1 MDSLSPSAR
10 EVTKGRG
17 RVKIVCIGGGP
28 AGLYFSLLLKKANP
42 AHDITV
48 VERNAEGS
56 TFGWGVVFSAQT
68 LSEFT
73 KADPETA
80 AEINAGLA
88 HWDDIEVYFKGEVVR
103 SSGHGF
109 CGIARKQLL
118 KILADRARS
127 LGVKIEFNSDVEDE
141 SRFKDA
147 DVIVAC
153 DGVFSRIRE
162 RRATVFKPDLQKRI
176 CRYTWLGTKRLFDA
190 FTFLFEE
197 TEHGWFQA
205 HCYRFDTE
213 TSTFI
218 VEAPE
223 EVWRSAGIDTM
234 SKDESIAFCEKL
246 FARYLNGEKLISNS
260 AHLIGSAS
268 WINFVRVTN
277 ERWYDGNVVL
287 LGDAAATAHFS
298 IGSGTKLAME
308 SAISLAQW
316 LEKERD
322 LEKALAAYEAER
334 RVEVLKLQSAA
345 RNSTDWFE
353 NVALKATLEPKQFA
367 YSLLTRSQRVSHEN
381 LRVRDKSYLEEYERW
396 FAERATGK
404 KYAERIPSMFVP
416 FKLRGVEL
424 SNRVAVS
431 PMSMYS
437 ASEGMPND
445 FHLVHYGGL
454 ALGGAGLIF
463 TEMTDISADG
473 RITPGCAGIYTDEQ
487 AAAWKRIVE
496 FIHERSSA
504 KVALQLGHAGPKG
517 STKVAWEGMDRP
529 LDGGNWPLL
538 APSAIPYTPQS
549 QVPREMTKA
558 DMARVLGEYVAATK
572 RAIGCGFDLVELH
585 CAHGYLLSSFLSP
598 LTNKRTDE
606 YGGSVANRARFPLE
620 VFRAI
625 RAVWPAEKPM
635 SVRISA
641 TDWVPGGNDVE
652 EAVEIAR
659 MFKECGADIID
670 VSTGEVSK
678 AQKPVYGRM
687 FQTPY
692 ADRIRSEVGIATM
705 AVGNIFE
712 PDHVNSIIASGRA
725 DICLLARPHLADPH
739 WTLRAAAE
747 LGYAAQP
754 WPNQYLSAK
763 RQMEVTIKRA
773 QEGAL

>member
-1 MDSLSPSAR
+1 M
-10 EVTKGRG
+10 
-17 RVKIVCIGGGP
+17 KIVCIGGGP

-42 AHDITV
+42 THDITV

-68 LSEFT
+68 LGEFT

-80 AEINAGLA
+80 SQINAGLA
-88 HWDDIEVYFKGEVVR
+88 HWDDIEVYMRGEVVR

-109 CGIARKQLL
+109 CGIARIKLL
-118 KILADRARS
+118 QILADRARS

-141 SRFKDA
+141 TRYKDA

-153 DGVFSRIRE
+153 DGVFSRVRE
-162 RRATVFKPDLQKRI
+162 RRAGVFKPDLQKRL
-176 CRYTWLGTKRLFDA
+176 CRYTWLGTRRLFDA

-205 HCYRFDTE
+205 HCYRFDKE

-223 EVWRSAGIDTM
+223 EVWRKAGIDKM
-234 SKDESIAFCEKL
+234 SKDESVAFCEKL
-246 FARYLNGEKLISNS
+246 FAKYLNGEKLISNS
-260 AHLIGSAS
+260 NHLIGSAA
-268 WINFVRVTN
+268 WINFVRVTC
-277 ERWYDGNVVL
+277 ERWYDGKVVL

-308 SAISLAQW
+308 SAISLARW
-316 LEKERD
+316 LEKEPN
-322 LEKALAAYEAER
+322 LERAFAGYEEER

-353 NVALKATLEPKQFA
+353 NVALKAKLEPQQFA

-381 LRVRDKSYLEEYERW
+381 LRVRDKRYLEDFERW

-404 KYAERIPSMFVP
+404 RYAERIPSMFVP
-416 FKLRGVEL
+416 IKLREMEL
-424 SNRVAVS
+424 VNRIAVS

-437 ASEGMPND
+437 AVEGVPND

-487 AAAWKRIVE
+487 AAAWERIVR
-496 FIHERSSA
+496 FIHEHSA
-504 KVALQLGHAGPKG
+504 AKAALQLGHAGPKG
-517 STKVAWEGMDRP
+517 STKTAWEGMDQP
-529 LDGGNWPLL
+529 LPSGNWPLL
-538 APSAIPYTPQS
+538 APSPIPYTRES
-549 QVPREMTKA
+549 QIPREMTKG
-558 DMARVLGEYVAATK
+558 DMARVVSDYVAAAK
-572 RAIGCGFDLVELH
+572 RAVRCGFDLLELH

-606 YGGSVANRARFPLE
+606 YGGSLRNRVRFPAEIFKAL
-620 VFRAI
+620 
-625 RAVWPAEKPM
+625 RAVWPADRPM

-641 TDWVPGGNDVE
+641 VDWVPGGNEVDD
-652 EAVEIAR
+652 AVAIAQI
-659 MFKECGADIID
+659 FKECGADIID

-712 PDHVNSIIASGRA
+712 PDHVNSIVAAGRA

-739 WTLRAAAE
+739 WTLRAGAE
-747 LGYAAQP
+747 LGFSAQP
-754 WPNQYLSAK
+754 WPKQYLSAK
-763 RQMEVTIKRA
+763 RQMEVNIKRA
-773 QEGAL
+773 NEGTI

>member
-1 MDSLSPSAR
+1 M
-10 EVTKGRG
+10 
-17 RVKIVCIGGGP
+17 KIVCIGGGP
-28 AGLYFSLLLKKANP
+28 AGLYFSLLLKKSNP
-42 AHDITV
+42 KHDITV
-48 VERNAEGS
+48 LERNAVGS
-56 TFGWGVVFSAQT
+56 TFGWGVVFSAAT
-68 LSEFT
+68 LAEFT

-80 AEINAGLA
+80 GQIHAGLA
-88 HWDDIEVYFKGEVVR
+88 HWDDIEVHFKDEVVR

-109 CGIARKQLL
+109 CGIARIKLL
-118 KILADRARS
+118 EILAARASS
-127 LGVKIEFNSDVEDE
+127 LGVKIQYDCDIEDE
-141 SRFKDA
+141 TQYKDA

-162 RRATVFKPDLQKRI
+162 RRATVFKPDLQKRV
-176 CRYTWLGTKRLFDA
+176 CRYTWLGTRRLFEA
-190 FTFLFEE
+190 FTFLFEQ

-205 HCYRFDTE
+205 HCYRFDKD

-223 EVWRSAGIDTM
+223 EVWRKAGIDNM
-234 SKDESIAFCEKL
+234 SKEESVAFCERL
-246 FARYLNGEKLISNS
+246 FARHLQGEKLISNS
-260 AHLIGSAS
+260 AHLIGSAA

-277 ERWYDGNVVL
+277 ERWHDGNVVL

-308 SAISLAQW
+308 SAISLAKW
-316 LEKERD
+316 LEAEPD
-322 LEKALAAYEAER
+322 LTKAFSAYEAER

-353 NVALKATLEPKQFA
+353 NVSLKATLEPKQFA

-381 LRVRDKSYLEEYERW
+381 LRVRDKMYLEEYERW
-396 FAERATGK
+396 FAERATGGK
-404 KYAERIPSMFVP
+404 FTGRIPPMFVP
-416 FKLRGVEL
+416 FTLRNL
-424 SNRVAVS
+424 TLANRVAVS

-437 ASEGMPND
+437 ALDGMPND

-463 TEMTDISADG
+463 TEMTDISAEG

-487 AAAWKRIVE
+487 AAMWKRIVG
-496 FIHERSSA
+496 FIHQRSDA

-517 STKVAWEGMDRP
+517 STKLAWDGMDQP
-529 LDGGNWPLL
+529 LDSGNWQLW
-538 APSAIPYTPQS
+538 APSPIPYTAKS
-549 QVPREMTKA
+549 QVPREMSKA
-558 DMARVLGEYVAATK
+558 DMALVLRDYLAAAK
-572 RAIGCGFDLVELH
+572 RAEWCGFDLMELH

-620 VFRAI
+620 VFREL
-625 RAVWPAEKPM
+625 RAVWPQHKPM

-641 TDWVPGGNDVE
+641 TDWVPGGNDTE

-659 MFKECGADIID
+659 LFKAAGADCID

-692 ADRIRSEVGIATM
+692 ADRIRSEVGIAAM

-712 PDHVNSIIASGRA
+712 PDHVNGIIAAGRA

-747 LGYAAQP
+747 LGFADQA
-754 WPNQYLSAK
+754 WPKQYLSAK
-763 RQMEVTIKRA
+763 RQMEINIKRA
-773 QEGAL
+773 QEGAF

>member
-1 MDSLSPSAR
+1 M
-10 EVTKGRG
+10 
-17 RVKIVCIGGGP
+17 
-28 AGLYFSLLLKKANP
+28 KKANP

-68 LSEFT
+68 LGEFT

-88 HWDDIEVYFKGEVVR
+88 HWDDIEVHFKDEVVR

-109 CGIARKQLL
+109 CGIARKELL
-118 KILADRARS
+118 RILADRARS
-127 LGVKIEFNSDVEDE
+127 LGVTIEYNADVEDE

-147 DVIVAC
+147 AVIVAC
-153 DGVFSRIRE
+153 DGVFSRIRD
-162 RRATVFKPDLQKRI
+162 RHAGVFKPDLQKRV
-176 CRYTWLGTKRLFDA
+176 CRYTWLGTRRLFEA

-205 HCYRFDTE
+205 HCYRFDNE

-218 VEAPE
+218 VETPE
-223 EVWRSAGIDTM
+223 EVWRKAGIDKM

-246 FARYLNGEKLISNS
+246 FAKDLRGEKLISNS
-260 AHLIGSAS
+260 AHLIGSAA

-277 ERWYDGNVVL
+277 ERWYDGNLVL

-308 SAISLAQW
+308 SAISLAKW
-316 LEKERD
+316 LQRESD
-322 LEKALAAYEAER
+322 LSKAFAAYEAER

-381 LRVRDKSYLEEYERW
+381 LRVRDQRYLEDYERW
-396 FAERATGK
+396 FAERSTGK
-404 KYAERIPSMFVP
+404 KYTERIPSMFVP
-416 FKLRGVEL
+416 FKLRGLEL
-424 SNRVAVS
+424 VNRVAVS

-437 ASEGMPND
+437 ANDGVPND

-463 TEMTDISADG
+463 TEMTDVSADG

-487 AAAWKRIVE
+487 AKAWQGIVD
-496 FIHERSSA
+496 FVHERSGA

-517 STKVAWEGMDRP
+517 STRVAWEGMDLP
-529 LDGGNWPLL
+529 LEAENWPII
-538 APSAIPYTPQS
+538 APSPIRYTPKS
-549 QVPREMTKA
+549 QIPREMTTA
-558 DMARVLGEYVAATK
+558 DMTRVIADYVAAAK
-572 RAIGCGFDLVELH
+572 RASECGFDLLELH

-598 LTNKRTDE
+598 LTNKRTDA
-606 YGGSVANRARFPLE
+606 YGGAVANRARFPME
-620 VFRAI
+620 VFRAL
-625 RAVWPAEKPM
+625 RAVWPEERPM

-659 MFKECGADIID
+659 IFKGCGADIID

-678 AQKPVYGRM
+678 AQQPVYGRM

-692 ADRIRSEVGIATM
+692 ADRIRAEVGIATM

-712 PDHVNSIIASGRA
+712 PDHVNSIIAAGRA

-747 LGYAAQP
+747 LGFSAQR
-754 WPNQYLSAK
+754 WPKQYLSAK
-763 RQMEVTIKRA
+763 RQMEVNIKRA